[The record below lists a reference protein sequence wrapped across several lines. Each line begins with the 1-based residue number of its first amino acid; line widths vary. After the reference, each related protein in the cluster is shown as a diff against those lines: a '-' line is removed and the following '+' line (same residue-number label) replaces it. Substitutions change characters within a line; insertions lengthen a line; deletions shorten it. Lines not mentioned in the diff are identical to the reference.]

1 MTDAP
6 HTSVVRNDEATRYEI
21 VVDKVATEDAVAT
34 RDAPTDRPT
43 DAPASA
49 TAVAGFA
56 AFHESE
62 THIAFTHTEVDDAY
76 QGLGLASRLAQAALA
91 DAVARDLTIIPLC
104 PYIARYLERHPIEGA
119 RIEWPNRAP
128 RP

>member
-6 HTSVVRNDEATRYEI
+6 HTTVVRNDQATRYEI
-21 VVDKVATEDAVAT
+21 VVDTVAIEDTVAT
-34 RDAPTDRPT
+34 RDAPTDG
-43 DAPASA
+43 PASA
-49 TAVAGFA
+49 TTVAGFA

-76 QGLGLASRLAQAALA
+76 QGLGLASLLAEAALT

>member
-1 MTDAP
+1 MTDTP
-6 HTSVVRNDEATRYEI
+6 NTSVVRNEDAERYEL
-21 VVDKVATEDAVAT
+21 VLDGVEKSEAED
-34 RDAPTDRPT
+34 
-43 DAPASA
+43 A

-62 THIAFTHTEVDDAY
+62 THIAFTHTEIDDAY
-76 QGLGLASRLAQAALA
+76 QGQGLGSRLAEAAVA

-104 PYIARYLERHPIEGA
+104 PYVARYLERHKVEGA

-128 RP
+128 RAPQT